1 MKTVSSNSHA
11 VELHDNIVA
20 HDLTKSFGKVRAVRG
35 LDLSLQRGSTVA
47 LLGPNGAGKTTT
59 IDMLIGLTKP
69 DGGTVS
75 LFGRTPA
82 EAVKAG
88 MIGAMTQ
95 TGQLIDYLT
104 VRELVTMMAAIYPD
118 PLDVAEALRISGA
131 EEFADRQTRKLSG
144 GETQRVR
151 FAIALVADAELL
163 VLDEPTVALDVE
175 GRRDFWSA
183 MRAFAARGKT
193 VVFATHYLEEAD
205 AYADRIVLMS
215 RGRIV
220 ADGAPTEIKATV
232 GGRIIRATLPD
243 VELLALHALPGV
255 TTVDRK
261 GDAITLN
268 CSNSDLT
275 LRELLSVYPMVRDIE
290 VRGAGLEEAFLE
302 LTVDEE
308 VP

>member
-1 MKTVSSNSHA
+1 MTDAASR
-11 VELHDNIVA
+11 DRIVVQG
-20 HDLTKSFGKVRAVRG
+20 LTKSFGSVRAVRG
-35 LDLSLQRGSTVA
+35 LDLELQRGSTVA

-59 IDMLIGLTKP
+59 IDMMIGLARP
-69 DGGTVS
+69 DAGVVS
-75 LFGRTPA
+75 LFGRSPA
-82 EAVKAG
+82 EAVRAG
-88 MIGAMTQ
+88 TIGAMTQ
-95 TGQLIDYLT
+95 TGQLIEYLS
-104 VRELVTMMAAIYPD
+104 VRELVTMMAAIYPA
-118 PLDVAEALRISGA
+118 PLDVEEALRISGA
-131 EEFADRQTRKLSG
+131 DGFAERQTRKLSG

-193 VVFATHYLEEAD
+193 VIFATHYLEEAD
-205 AYADRIVLMS
+205 AYADRVVLMS
-215 RGRIV
+215 HGRIV

-232 GGRIIRATLPD
+232 GGRIVRATLPG
-243 VELLALHALPGV
+243 VELSELQALRGV

-268 CSNSDLT
+268 CSDSDAT
-275 LRELLSVYPMVRDIE
+275 LRDLLAGFPMIRDIE

-302 LTVDEE
+302 LTVDEATS
-308 VP
+308 